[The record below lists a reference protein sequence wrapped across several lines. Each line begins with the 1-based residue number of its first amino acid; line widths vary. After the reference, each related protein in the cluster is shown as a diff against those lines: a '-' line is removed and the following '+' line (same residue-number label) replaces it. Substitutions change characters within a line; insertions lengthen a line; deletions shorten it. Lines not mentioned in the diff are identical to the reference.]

1 MLCVIV
7 VLLHH
12 RDIYSSPKDI
22 TIDVEIEAEAQPQI
36 RQSPERGSSRRLKLS
51 NGHATAANGH
61 IDGPTEQLD
70 DNEEVTNKDTSVVRR
85 ESNKILADNK
95 EETKGGSAVVRR
107 ESSKKLTDKI
117 PLISVIRRDSS
128 KTSRD
133 MKKLPI
139 TTEKYHQVM
148 ADLGPKPAII
158 DDSVNDNNSSPKMS
172 KYKPRDLHSSS
183 DTVRTGQSN
192 MEIDT
197 TKSSLASLGNG
208 AAVKPR
214 QASTTSNDLPPVF
227 SPSIVTTDGPSVSGV
242 APRETVST
250 VSSSVSD
257 INDLEK
263 YLDDSDDDDDLDQV
277 VELTAAKPVVTKKSR
292 KKSSS
297 SSSKKSPKSR
307 QFSSGMD
314 NGGLS
319 PPPAAEPI
327 KVSNVLYYDR
337 GHLL

>member
-1 MLCVIV
+1 
-7 VLLHH
+7 
-12 RDIYSSPKDI
+12 
-22 TIDVEIEAEAQPQI
+22 
-36 RQSPERGSSRRLKLS
+36 
-51 NGHATAANGH
+51 
-61 IDGPTEQLD
+61 
-70 DNEEVTNKDTSVVRR
+70 
-85 ESNKILADNK
+85 
-95 EETKGGSAVVRR
+95 
-107 ESSKKLTDKI
+107 
-117 PLISVIRRDSS
+117 VIRRDSS

-158 DDSVNDNNSSPKMS
+158 DDSVSDSNNSPKMS

-183 DTVRTGQSN
+183 DTVGTGQSN

-214 QASTTSNDLPPVF
+214 QTSTSSDLPPVF
-227 SPSIVTTDGPSVSGV
+227 SPTTDGPSIIGV
-242 APRETVST
+242 TPRGTVST

-263 YLDDSDDDDDLDQV
+263 YLDESDDDLDQV

-292 KKSSS
+292 KKSST
-297 SSSKKSPKSR
+297 SSKKSPKSR
-307 QFSSGMD
+307 QFSSGSD
-314 NGGLS
+314 NVALS

-327 KVSNVLYYDR
+327 KVSNVMYYDR

>member
-1 MLCVIV
+1 M
-7 VLLHH
+7 LHH
-12 RDIYSSPKDI
+12 QYTYSSPKDI
-22 TIDVEIEAEAQPQI
+22 TIDVEIEAEAQV

-51 NGHATAANGH
+51 NGHATAPNGH
-61 IDGPTEQLD
+61 IEEPTEQVD
-70 DNEEVTNKDTSVVRR
+70 SNEEVTSKETSVVRR
-85 ESNKILADNK
+85 ESSKRSVDYK
-95 EETKGGSAVVRR
+95 EDSKGGNAVVRR

-139 TTEKYHQVM
+139 TTEKYHQVI

-158 DDSVNDNNSSPKMS
+158 DDSVTDDKNSPKMS

-183 DTVRTGQSN
+183 DTVTTCHSN

-214 QASTTSNDLPPVF
+214 QTSTTSNDLPPVF
-227 SPSIVTTDGPSVSGV
+227 SPSTDGPSVTGV
-242 APRETVST
+242 APRETVSN
-250 VSSSVSD
+250 SVSD

-263 YLDDSDDDDDLDQV
+263 YLDESEDDLDEV
-277 VELTAAKPVVTKKSR
+277 VELTTAKPVVTKKSR
-292 KKSSS
+292 KKSST
-297 SSSKKSPKSR
+297 SSSKKTPKNR
-307 QFSSGMD
+307 QLSSGSD
-314 NGGLS
+314 SAVLS
-319 PPPAAEPI
+319 PPPTAEPI
-327 KVSNVLYYDR
+327 KVSNVMY
-337 GHLL
+337 

>member
-1 MLCVIV
+1 MCDCGAVTSCDGV
-7 VLLHH
+7 
-12 RDIYSSPKDI
+12 YSSPKDI
-22 TIDVEIEAEAQPQI
+22 TIDVEIEAEAQV

-51 NGHATAANGH
+51 NGHTTAPNGH
-61 IDGPTEQLD
+61 IEKPAEQLD
-70 DNEEVTNKDTSVVRR
+70 SKEEVTNKDSSVVRR
-85 ESNKILADNK
+85 ESSKRSSADNK

-158 DDSVNDNNSSPKMS
+158 DDSVSSNNGSPKMS

-183 DTVRTGQSN
+183 DTVGTN
-192 MEIDT
+192 MELDT

-214 QASTTSNDLPPVF
+214 QTSTTSSDLPPVF
-227 SPSIVTTDGPSVSGV
+227 SPTADGPSITGV

-263 YLDDSDDDDDLDQV
+263 YLDESDDDLDQV

-297 SSSKKSPKSR
+297 SSKKSPKSR
-307 QFSSGMD
+307 QFSSSTD
-314 NGGLS
+314 SAVVS

-327 KVSNVLYYDR
+327 KVSNVLYYYR
-337 GHLL
+337 GHVL

>member
-1 MLCVIV
+1 MGA
-7 VLLHH
+7 
-12 RDIYSSPKDI
+12 YSSPKDI
-22 TIDVEIEAEAQPQI
+22 TIDVEIEAEAQV

-51 NGHATAANGH
+51 NGHTTAPNGH
-61 IDGPTEQLD
+61 IEEPTEQLD
-70 DNEEVTNKDTSVVRR
+70 SKEEVTNKDSSVVRR
-85 ESNKILADNK
+85 ESSKRSSADNK

-158 DDSVNDNNSSPKMS
+158 DDSVSNNNGSPKIS

-183 DTVRTGQSN
+183 DTVGTN
-192 MEIDT
+192 MELDT

-214 QASTTSNDLPPVF
+214 QISTSSDLPPVF
-227 SPSIVTTDGPSVSGV
+227 SPTMDGPSIMGV

-263 YLDDSDDDDDLDQV
+263 YLDESDDDLDQV

-292 KKSSS
+292 KKST

-307 QFSSGMD
+307 QFSSSSD
-314 NGGLS
+314 STVLS
-319 PPPAAEPI
+319 PPPSAEPI
-327 KVSNVLYYDR
+327 KVSDVLYYYR